1 MLPCGEV
8 ICCCVCII
16 VYCSYYQTQCCHVGR
31 LPVVVS
37 VSLYVVTIT
46 RHSVAMWGG
55 YLLLCLYHC
64 ILQLLPD
71 TVLPCGEVASCCVC
85 IIVCCN
91 YYQTQCCHVGRL
103 PVVVSVSLYVVTIT
117 RHSVAMW
124 GGCQLLCLYHCMP
137 VVVSVSL
144 YVVTITRH
152 SVAMWGGYLLL
163 CLYHCM
169 LQLLPD
175 TVLPCGEVASCCV
188 CIIVCCNYYQTQCC
202 HVGRL
207 PVVVSVSL
215 YIATITRH
223 SVAMWGGCQLLCL
236 YHCML

>member
-8 ICCCVCII
+8 ACCCVCII
-16 VYCSYYQTQCCHVGR
+16 VCCNYYQTQCCHVGR
-31 LPVVVS
+31 LLPCGEVTVVVS
-37 VSLYVVTIT
+37 VLLYVVTIT

-103 PVVVSVSLYVVTIT
+103 LYLYHVCCNYYQTQCCLVGRLLVVVSVLLYVVTIT

-124 GGCQLLCLYHCMP
+124 GGCLF
-137 VVVSVSL
+137 
-144 YVVTITRH
+144 
-152 SVAMWGGYLLL
+152 L

-169 LQLLPD
+169 L
-175 TVLPCGEVASCCV
+175 
-188 CIIVCCNYYQTQCC
+188 
-202 HVGRL
+202 
-207 PVVVSVSL
+207 
-215 YIATITRH
+215 
-223 SVAMWGGCQLLCL
+223 
-236 YHCML
+236 

>member
-1 MLPCGEV
+1 M
-8 ICCCVCII
+8 
-16 VYCSYYQTQCCHVGR
+16 
-31 LPVVVS
+31 
-37 VSLYVVTIT
+37 
-46 RHSVAMWGG
+46 
-55 YLLLCLYHC
+55 
-64 ILQLLPD
+64 LQLLPD
-71 TVLPCGEVASCCVC
+71 TVLPCGEVACCCVC

-103 PVVVSVSLYVVTIT
+103 LVVVSVSLYVVTIT

-124 GGCQLLCLYHCMP
+124 GGC
-137 VVVSVSL
+137 
-144 YVVTITRH
+144 
-152 SVAMWGGYLLL
+152 LLL

-175 TVLPCGEVASCCV
+175 TVLPCGEVTCCCV

-207 PVVVSVSL
+207 FVVVSVSL
-215 YIATITRH
+215 YVVTITRH
-223 SVAMWGGCQLLCL
+223 SVAMWGGCLLLCL

>member
-8 ICCCVCII
+8 
-16 VYCSYYQTQCCHVGR
+16 T
-31 LPVVVS
+31 VVVS

-55 YLLLCLYHC
+55 YLLLCLLYVVTITRHSVVVGYVVTITRHRFTC
-64 ILQLLPD
+64 W
-71 TVLPCGEVASCCVC
+71 SVC

-103 PVVVSVSLYVVTIT
+103 L
-117 RHSVAMW
+117 
-124 GGCQLLCLYHCMP
+124 

-175 TVLPCGEVASCCV
+175 TVLPCGEVACCCV

-207 PVVVSVSL
+207 LVVVSVSL
-215 YIATITRH
+215 YVVTITRH
-223 SVAMWGGCQLLCL
+223 SVAMWGGCLLLCL

>member
-103 PVVVSVSLYVVTIT
+103 FVVVSVSLYIAAIT

-124 GGCQLLCLYHCMP
+124 GGCHVGSC
-137 VVVSVSL
+137 
-144 YVVTITRH
+144 
-152 SVAMWGGYLLL
+152 L

-169 LQLLPD
+169 L
-175 TVLPCGEVASCCV
+175 
-188 CIIVCCNYYQTQCC
+188 
-202 HVGRL
+202 
-207 PVVVSVSL
+207 
-215 YIATITRH
+215 
-223 SVAMWGGCQLLCL
+223 
-236 YHCML
+236 

>member
-31 LPVVVS
+31 L
-37 VSLYVVTIT
+37 
-46 RHSVAMWGG
+46 
-55 YLLLCLYHC
+55 
-64 ILQLLPD
+64 
-71 TVLPCGEVASCCVC
+71 
-85 IIVCCN
+85 
-91 YYQTQCCHVGRL
+91 
-103 PVVVSVSLYVVTIT
+103 
-117 RHSVAMW
+117 
-124 GGCQLLCLYHCMP
+124 P

-207 PVVVSVSL
+207 CCCCVCIIVYCSYYQTQCCHVGRLLVVVSVSL
-215 YIATITRH
+215 YVVTITRH
-223 SVAMWGGCQLLCL
+223 SVAMWGGLVVVSVSLYVVTITRHSVAMWGGYLLLCL

>member
-1 MLPCGEV
+1 M
-8 ICCCVCII
+8 
-16 VYCSYYQTQCCHVGR
+16 
-31 LPVVVS
+31 S

-103 PVVVSVSLYVVTIT
+103 FVVVSVSL
-117 RHSVAMW
+117 
-124 GGCQLLCLYHCMP
+124 L
-137 VVVSVSL
+137 
-144 YVVTITRH
+144 
-152 SVAMWGGYLLL
+152 
-163 CLYHCM
+163 
-169 LQLLPD
+169 LLPD

-207 PVVVSVSL
+207 SCCVCIIVCCNYYQTQCCHVGRLFVVVSVSL
-215 YIATITRH
+215 YIAAITRH
-223 SVAMWGGCQLLCL
+223 SVAMWGGCLLLCL

>member
-103 PVVVSVSLYVVTIT
+103 FVVVSVSLYI
-117 RHSVAMW
+117 
-124 GGCQLLCLYHCMP
+124 
-137 VVVSVSL
+137 
-144 YVVTITRH
+144 
-152 SVAMWGGYLLL
+152 
-163 CLYHCM
+163 
-169 LQLLPD
+169 LLPD

-207 PVVVSVSL
+207 FVVVSVSL
-215 YIATITRH
+215 YIAAITRH